1 MAVLR
6 DYVQEQY
13 TGDHEGLLFVEGGDF
28 VPAPLEYDDWRIE
41 SIEGPSYVSAHHHA
55 GERHFGRRNVHD
67 RGLLG
72 QPRLPRV

>member
-1 MAVLR
+1 MEGAEAPEDVMAVLR

-41 SIEGPSYVSAHHHA
+41 SIEGPLLCI
-55 GERHFGRRNVHD
+55 RGRPGFCH
-67 RGLLG
+67 LEHEL
-72 QPRLPRV
+72 